1 MSTKLLVAGIALTVL
16 ALRSEEKL
24 PKPAVAVEDQQV
36 EAEPSAS
43 TTRRAFGRV
52 GNSLEF
58 VVAQSVAESLDNSA
72 QTLATLEP
80 RIYELEFE
88 TRKRARRA
96 AHDVDVAIGQAQVEL
111 EKGRTFRAMDHAML
125 ASNRADDLRR
135 ILIERR

>member
-24 PKPAVAVEDQQV
+24 PKPAVAVADEPV

-43 TTRRAFGRV
+43 TTRSAFGRV

-58 VVAQSVAESLDNSA
+58 VIAQSVSESLDNSA
-72 QTLATLEP
+72 QTLLTFGPQL
-80 RIYELEFE
+80 YEVEGE
-88 TRKRARRA
+88 TAKRARRA
-96 AHDVDVAIGQAQVEL
+96 AHDVEEAIVRAQEEL
-111 EKGRTFRAMDHAML
+111 DRGRTFKAMDHAML

-135 ILIERR
+135 LLVERR